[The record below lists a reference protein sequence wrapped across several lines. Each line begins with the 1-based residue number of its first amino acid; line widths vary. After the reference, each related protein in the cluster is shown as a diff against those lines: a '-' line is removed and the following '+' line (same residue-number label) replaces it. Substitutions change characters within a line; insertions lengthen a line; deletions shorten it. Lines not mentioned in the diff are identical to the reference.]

1 MSIRIQEED
10 FDLGSEVKSLYASG
24 GAVVSF
30 VGLVRDLGDDNK
42 PITSMT
48 LEHYPEMTERELERI
63 KDEAIKRWSL
73 DSALIIHRVGK
84 LLAGEQ
90 IVLVATAASHRE
102 AAFESAWFI
111 MDYLKTDAPFW
122 KLEEIDGKSAWV
134 TERRSDLKAKKR
146 WQK

>member
-1 MSIRIQEED
+1 MSVRIQEED
-10 FDLGSEVKSLYASG
+10 FDVSTEVKSLYSST

-30 VGLVRDLGDDNK
+30 VGLVRDLAEDNK
-42 PITSMT
+42 QITSMT
-48 LEHYPEMTERELERI
+48 LEHYPEMTEGELERI
-63 KDEAIKRWSL
+63 RDEAIKRWSL
-73 DSALIIHRVGK
+73 DGALIIHRVGK

-134 TERRSDLKAKKR
+134 TERESDLKAKKR